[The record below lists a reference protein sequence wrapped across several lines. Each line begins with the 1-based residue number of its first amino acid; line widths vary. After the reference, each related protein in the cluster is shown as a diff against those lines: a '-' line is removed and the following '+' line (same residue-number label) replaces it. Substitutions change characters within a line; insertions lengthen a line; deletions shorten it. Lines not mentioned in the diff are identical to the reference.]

1 MIKKSFLRTAAVMVL
16 IAALAGCASPG
27 TQDAGASASSPEK
40 VKAETIA
47 VESDMDP
54 EGGPDG
60 YNGRGDN
67 PNSKYYVNPD
77 FYNMESDGQLTIL
90 SNFKTYQQTSWYS
103 CGCASALMA
112 LYNIGI
118 TDYSEQ
124 EIADLAKCT
133 PDDGTSLEGLY
144 TFFSGVPGIKIVETS
159 YRRDFTEQD
168 LIAAD
173 DENYVEADRGN
184 LPPTFSASSEYASDN
199 DPNTENWVEDGKD
212 AYFVKWLTGHLNAG
226 RAIIVEWGDWD
237 GHWQVII
244 GYDNN
249 GTPKVNDDQL
259 ILADPFDSTDQWQ
272 DGYYVYPMERFF
284 DMWQDRSV
292 APKPYQ
298 LQPYIIVEKAE

>member
-1 MIKKSFLRTAAVMVL
+1 MKIENRLGLVVL
-16 IAALAGCASPG
+16 IMALMLSAAMSGCAS
-27 TQDAGASASSPEK
+27 TAAGDGQQASEK
-40 VKAETIA
+40 IKAETIP
-47 VESDMDP
+47 VEDDLDP

-60 YNGRGDN
+60 YQGRGDN
-67 PNSKYYVNPD
+67 ANSKYYVNPD
-77 FYNMESDGQLTIL
+77 FYNIKSDEQLTII
-90 SNFKTYQQTSWYS
+90 SGFKTYQQSSWYS
-103 CGCASALMA
+103 CGAASALMV
-112 LYNIGI
+112 LYNLGI
-118 TDYSEQ
+118 TDYNEK
-124 EIADLAKCT
+124 EIADLAGTT
-133 PDDGTSLEGLY
+133 PDDGTTMKGLY
-144 TFFSGVPGIKIVETS
+144 NFFSNVPGIRIVETS
-159 YRRDFTEQD
+159 YKPEYTEAD

-184 LPPTFSASSEYASDN
+184 LPPTFSPNSEYASDN

-212 AYFVKWLTGHLNAG
+212 AYFVKWLTGNLSTG
-226 RAIIVEWGDWD
+226 RAILVEWGDWD
-237 GHWQVII
+237 GHYQVII

-272 DGYYVYPMERFF
+272 DGYYVYPMERYF